1 MIASHSKPSRL
12 VSPGRH
18 RGFSMTELLVVIAII
33 AVLAGILLV
42 AMRGVRETGLRTQTE
57 STMQEFS
64 KACDM
69 FQIEHG
75 RYPGVIPEHVLA
87 DPSFDPAPP
96 ISGTEN
102 AMLHLMGGYRVVH
115 PQLAPDNT
123 GDYAA
128 FGGQEITFGP
138 TEWKLKVD
146 INLMGEGPV
155 VNGRPFAP
163 YFTPGAAALGVAKGQ
178 VGPGALQSGRLPDL
192 LDAWGQPI
200 IYVRSMRSTG
210 LLVGDASA
218 NPQFNRATMTP
229 YTESTVLGAFGKD
242 QMELSI
248 FNTAPDADATF
259 AQIIRHPGFGEPGEP
274 LNGTARGAY
283 VLISAGP
290 DGIFFSRQDGPG
302 SPGNPIGGADLPFN
316 EFMSLGAR
324 VIDEFDDVRMF
335 GGG

>member
-64 KACDM
+64 KACDT

-75 RYPGVIPEHVLA
+75 FYPGIVPETILA
-87 DPSFDPAPP
+87 GSTTPP
-96 ISGTEN
+96 LSGTEN
-102 AMLHLMGGYRVVH
+102 ALLNLMGGAIRGDDPRYNDAEFSGPDWQEIVI
-115 PQLAPDNT
+115 DNT
-123 GDYAA
+123 TLMGK
-128 FGGQEITFGP
+128 IR
-138 TEWKLKVD
+138 VNV
-146 INLMGEGPV
+146 NLIGEGPV

-248 FNTAPDADATF
+248 FNKATDADETF
-259 AQIIRHPGFGEPGEP
+259 AQIIRHPGFGKPGEP

-290 DGIFFSRQDGPG
+290 DGIYFSITDGPG
-302 SPGNPIGGADLPFN
+302 SPSDPVDDIVNDPDFGNP
-316 EFMSLGAR
+316 R
-324 VIDEFDDVRMF
+324 VVEEYDDVRIF